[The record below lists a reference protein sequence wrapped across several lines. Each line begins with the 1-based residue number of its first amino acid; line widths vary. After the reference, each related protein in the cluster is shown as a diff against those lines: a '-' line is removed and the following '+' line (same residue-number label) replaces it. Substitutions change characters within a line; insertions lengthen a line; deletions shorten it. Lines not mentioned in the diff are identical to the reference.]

1 MILLEFDLAG
11 AEWVIVA
18 YLSGDKNMIGVVES
32 GKSPHI
38 VTGSL
43 ISSLPEDIVLQ
54 DHKLVGSNT
63 DPRTIERLREPIG
76 RDLLDGPFFWPRSM
90 SVRQMGKKSNHGL
103 NYNMK
108 YRRAAL
114 EWEVA
119 ESDAKPIVEAYS
131 EVAYPGIK
139 DYWKGIVAELKA
151 SRTLTNCFGRK
162 VRLLGEWGQ
171 DLFDQGYS
179 FKPQSTVGDITLQA
193 MCSIYEDDSLQDIR
207 LGAQVHDSLLLQ
219 SPIPAVDTDWAA
231 LTVACER
238 VIHHLRPE
246 LEYNGFKFRLNVD
259 MKIGL
264 NWGDMRPTSPS
275 KIREVYEELVASAVQ
290 EEPSASAG
298 QGAVQ
303 TTQGPAL
310 PEELEPQLQSAT

>member
-1 MILLEFDLAG
+1 MIFLEFDLAG

-18 YLSGDKNMIGVVES
+18 YLSGDANMIGVVES

-54 DHKLVGSNT
+54 DHKLVGNNT

-76 RDLLDGPFFWPRSM
+76 RDWLDGPFFWPRSM

-114 EWEVA
+114 EWEIP
-119 ESDAKPIVEAYS
+119 EPDARPIVEGYS
-131 EVAYPGIK
+131 EHAYPGIK
-139 DYWKGIVAELKA
+139 DYWKGIVAELRKG
-151 SRTLTNCFGRK
+151 RTLTNCFGRK
-162 VRLLGEWGQ
+162 VKLMGEWGQ
-171 DLFDQGYS
+171 ELFDQAYS

-193 MCSIYEDDSLQDIR
+193 MCSIYEDDDLLDLR

-219 SPIPAVDTDWAA
+219 AEVPASTLEWDY
-231 LTVACER
+231 LELSCKK
-238 VIHHLRPE
+238 VIQHLSPE
-246 LEYNGFKFRLNVD
+246 LEYNGYKFRLNVD
-259 MKIGL
+259 IKIGI
-264 NWGDMRPTSPS
+264 NWGDMRSTKVSQ
-275 KIREVYEELVASAVQ
+275 IQEVYEELVESAAHPQESACAETEASQMMLA
-290 EEPSASAG
+290 PG
-298 QGAVQ
+298 QGTPPGLA
-303 TTQGPAL
+303 GL
-310 PEELEPQLQSAT
+310 SA